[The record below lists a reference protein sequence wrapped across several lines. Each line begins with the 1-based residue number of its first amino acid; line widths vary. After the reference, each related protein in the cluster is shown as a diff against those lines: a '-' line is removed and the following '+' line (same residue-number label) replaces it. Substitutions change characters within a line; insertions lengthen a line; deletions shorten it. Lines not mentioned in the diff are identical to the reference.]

1 MSMRLVQPNVLWP
14 LRLIVALSIVGPALA
29 FGYAAWSTSRA
40 IEERTLERIERALD
54 ILQEHSLKALQTV
67 ERTLAEANE
76 VLRGLDDAAIRA
88 NEVQLSRRLSR
99 TQATLPQIQAIWAFD
114 AAGHPLV
121 ASTVTPVPVGL
132 DNSDRDYFRAQIARD
147 AGNFIGDV
155 VQAKVG
161 QFRFFVVSA
170 RRPERSDGAFNG
182 VVAISVLPERLRE
195 FYARLARGVADSF
208 GLIRSD
214 GTFLARFPAVLDRPE
229 RLDPRSD
236 FRQAIAREPE
246 AGILTTV
253 SQVDGIERR
262 VGYRHIPGYPVY
274 VQAGIETAAMGRELR
289 GALLGYLAF
298 GLPATLALCA
308 LSVHALRRTQRFQA
322 EVARREVVEAALKQ
336 AQRLEA
342 VGQLTG
348 GVAHDFNNLL
358 MVVTGNVERLKRYP
372 AADDRQRRA
381 LDAIEV
387 AANRG
392 ASLTRQLLS
401 FSRRQTHA
409 PVPID
414 LARHLPVFQ
423 DVLRSSLRGDI
434 AIDLSLAPDLWPVKA
449 DLNELELAVLNLAVN
464 ARDAMP
470 DGGRLTIAAQNV
482 ALADG
487 STVGLTGE
495 FVALSLTDTG
505 SGIPPDVLARVFEPF
520 FTTKPQGKGTGLGLS
535 QVYGFATQSGG
546 TATVASQPGRGAT
559 VTLYLPR
566 TAEPV
571 RTPSDGR
578 PSAEPVPP
586 RQGLGRILLVDDNAE
601 VAEIARSYLEDFGYG
616 VLKAQSVDAALE
628 ILRASSE
635 FAVVLSDIVMPGA
648 QNGLDLAR
656 HVRSEYAGRIAVL
669 LATGYSDVAQA
680 AAAEGFVILR
690 KPYDS
695 QGLREALDRVRPRP
709 ILKIVG

>member
-1 MSMRLVQPNVLWP
+1 MSVRLVQPNVLWP
-14 LRLIVALSIVGPALA
+14 LRLIAALSIIGPALA
-29 FGYAAWSTSRA
+29 FGFTAWSTGRA
-40 IEERTLERIERALD
+40 IERTSLERIERALD

-76 VLRGLDDAAIRA
+76 VLRGFDDAAIRE
-88 NEVQLSRRLSR
+88 NEAQLSRRLGR
-99 TQATLPQIQAIWAFD
+99 TQAALPQIQAIWAFD

-121 ASTVTPVPVGL
+121 SSTVMPVPVSL
-132 DNSDRDYFRAQIARD
+132 DNSDRDYFRAQVAHD
-147 AGNFIGDV
+147 AGTVIGDV
-155 VQAKVG
+155 VQARVG
-161 QFRFFVVSA
+161 DFRFFVMSA
-170 RRPERSDGAFNG
+170 RRPERPDGGFNG

-214 GTFLARFPAVLDRPE
+214 GTFLARFPAVMDRPE
-229 RLDPRSD
+229 RLDARSD

-246 AGILTTV
+246 SGVFTAT

-262 VGYRHIPGYPVY
+262 IGYRHIPGYPVY
-274 VQAGIETAAMGRELR
+274 VQAGIETAAMARELR
-289 GALLGYLAF
+289 DTLLGTLAF

-381 LDAIEV
+381 LDAIET
-387 AANRG
+387 AAKRG

-414 LARHLPVFQ
+414 LAQRLPLFQ

-434 AIDLSLAPDLWPVKA
+434 AIALSLAPDLWPVKV
-449 DLNELELAVLNLAVN
+449 DLNELELAILNLAVN

-470 DGGRLTIAAQNV
+470 EGGTLTIAGQNV
-482 ALADG
+482 ALVDD

-566 TAEPV
+566 TSEPV
-571 RTPSDGR
+571 RSAPASH
-578 PSAEPVPP
+578 PAAEPVPP
-586 RQGLGRILLVDDNAE
+586 RQSLGRILLVDDNAE

-616 VLKAQSVDAALE
+616 VLKSQSVETAME
-628 ILRASSE
+628 ILRASSDI
-635 FAVVLSDIVMPGA
+635 AIVLTDIVMPGP

-656 HVRSEYAGRIAVL
+656 HVRNEHAGRIAVL

-695 QGLREALDRVRPRP
+695 HALRDALDRVRSRP
-709 ILKIVG
+709 LLKVVS